1 MVWYRAVLKKHLL
14 NDAVQSSTKLWGSDS
29 VSTTGI
35 WEGKVTVVKAGLL
48 EEQEEN
54 ET

>member
-1 MVWYRAVLKKHLL
+1 MVWYRAVLKK
-14 NDAVQSSTKLWGSDS
+14 QSSTQLWGSDS
-29 VSTTGI
+29 VSTTGV

-48 EEQEEN
+48 EEQEDN